1 MTYNEHIP
9 VAVENATPTPSV
21 KPGLHYYALFTRIWE
36 LMMTLISAYNTS
48 CSLFI
53 LIGATPTTSTTC
65 KSAITLPPVYN
76 KACIPF
82 GYRNISAPTQYH
94 CSLSCI
100 YDSNCYATIYDATRH
115 NCMFLEGRC
124 LLLQPSPGLVYQ
136 TFKHECINWV
146 PNTGDYAAYW
156 FYEVGTIQIF
166 IARTFHDGYL
176 IVGKET
182 QGHFYGVS
190 CDGNSINKRSSYER
204 LVVYPSCH
212 VTWVDHDSTGQPA
225 PAGVLIGGMLTLTN
239 TPLYVVGLTA
249 IGRSISRSFPGYLN
263 PLNDLAWGELFGT
276 RSMAQF
282 EMLVVL
288 PW

>member
-9 VAVENATPTPSV
+9 VALQNATPTPSV
-21 KPGLHYYALFTRIWE
+21 KPGLHYYALYTRISE
-36 LMMTLISAYNTS
+36 LMMTLISAYKTS
-48 CSLFI
+48 CWLII
-53 LIGATPTTSTTC
+53 LICATPTTSTTC
-65 KSAITLPPVYN
+65 RSAITLPPVYD

-82 GYRNISAPTQYH
+82 GYRNVSTTTQYH

-136 TFKHECINWV
+136 TFKHECIKWV

-156 FYEVGTIQIF
+156 FYEVDGILQSF
-166 IARTFHDGYL
+166 IARTFHDGDL

-182 QGHFYGVS
+182 QGIFYGVS
-190 CDGNSINKRSSYER
+190 RDGNSITKDSSYER

-212 VTWVDHDSTGQPA
+212 VTWVDHDSSTGQPT
-225 PAGVLIGGMLTLTN
+225 PAEVLIGGMLTLTN
-239 TPLYVVGLTA
+239 TPLYVVRLMA
-249 IGRSISRSFPGYLN
+249 MHRSFSGYFN
-263 PLNDLAWGELFGT
+263 PLNDLAWGEQFGI

-288 PW
+288 P